1 MDTVVTSFL
10 DPVVQEMV
18 AAVQAE
24 YVVRYGGPDNTPVDA
39 AQFEPP
45 DGVFLVGWDDGV
57 PVATGALRRHDEDTV
72 EVKRMFVP
80 VEHRGKGFAR
90 AMLAALESRA
100 REAGYR
106 RIWLET
112 GTAQPEAMALYVCA
126 GYVPIEG
133 FGHYRWSPDN
143 RCYGKEISER

>member
-1 MDTVVTSFL
+1 METVVTSFL
-10 DPVVQEMV
+10 DPVVQDLV

-24 YVVRYGGPDNTPVDA
+24 YVVRYGGPDDTPVDA
-39 AQFEPP
+39 AQFDPP
-45 DGVFLVGWDDGV
+45 DGVFLVGWHDGA
-57 PVATGALRRHDEDTV
+57 PVATGALRRYDEDTV
-72 EVKRMFVP
+72 EIKRMFVP
-80 VEHRGKGFAR
+80 LPHRGKGFAR
-90 AMLAALESRA
+90 GMLAALEARA

-112 GTAQPEAMALYVCA
+112 GTAQPEAMALYEST